1 MTSQVLQQFNDNDD
15 DNDDDNDVDDD
26 DDNGDWLMGQ
36 YDMGEGLVHP

>member
-15 DNDDDNDVDDD
+15 DNHDDNDVDDD

-36 YDMGEGLVHP
+36 YDKLGSVAI